1 MVREGTMSIVVSPT
15 NFLQRDMVA
24 SMLKKNIS
32 SIAINSD
39 TLTAAAL
46 VLPKRELWAEAKTG
60 MHRLVFIGPETSKSA
75 DYQGFIANQ
84 NVRSRLAQFT
94 VDEVHA
100 ADEWGV
106 EFRTDFQDIPT
117 MRARLP
123 DHTTYVALSASIE
136 PGRQYDNCVKLM
148 GFRPGF
154 HLEKQDCERYN
165 VALIVRRIK
174 YTSSGLEFRD
184 LDWLVSLDLTKASD
198 ALKYLL
204 FVQSIEQGHRIVNY
218 LRSLLLPHLQK
229 YARRLIRHHH
239 SLACPECKNEG
250 MEALYKCG
258 EDRDC
263 LIHASTDVLTVG
275 VDIPGLA
282 GVIIYGPITSASALI
297 QRAGRPVRER
307 GTKGFAWIYVTKA
320 DMVDA
325 MAYIDSEA
333 GKQDKR
339 VLDVKDLGSHVR
351 TVAAPAEN
359 EPTVVVNPR
368 TCTSLLLIFA
378 AHARDRCISRQINI
392 IYANPGVDKDCGRC
406 SSCVGDVVPE
416 PRKPLAAAEQQP
428 KDYVVDLEAEK
439 VPGYLKPQAKDL
451 KAVADKLENSARI
464 IRWSQPRRSDTLLIS
479 ARIFLPPNIVSSIT
493 TNFLLITSEDDFKA
507 RIRQWKY
514 AEEYGAALWS
524 VVKVLVDNLR
534 SELETR
540 HKLALEKQRD
550 ARLHKWTVAAGLDH
564 IKSVRVHVAATIAPA
579 IPSAATDIRTEV
591 DFLGEPSSK
600 KSPAKNLKHKFE
612 ETLKPTKSIKQ
623 RKKTVRLLCMY
634 LYQISCFVPT
644 SRTKKMLCLPTAL
657 RRVPQNLGKQIKPNP
672 D

>member
-1 MVREGTMSIVVSPT
+1 VCGVSSVLT
-15 NFLQRDMVA
+15 SFQVA

-46 VLPKRELWAEAKTG
+46 ALPKRELWAEAKTG
-60 MHRLVFIGPETSKSA
+60 MHRLVFIGPETLKSA
-75 DYQGFIANQ
+75 EYKSFIANQ

-123 DHTTYVALSASIE
+123 DHVTFAGLSASVE
-136 PGRQYDNCVKLM
+136 PGRQYDSCVKLM

-154 HLEKQDCERYN
+154 HLEKQDCERHN

-198 ALKYLL
+198 AEKYLL

-218 LRSLLLPHLQK
+218 LRSLLPPHLQK

-239 SLACPECKNEG
+239 SLACPECKSEG
-250 MEALYKCG
+250 MESLYKCG

-263 LIHASTDVLTVG
+263 LIHVSTDVLTVG

-282 GVIIYGPITSASALI
+282 GVIIYGPIASASALI

-325 MAYIDSEA
+325 MAYPEA
-333 GKQDKR
+333 EIVPAVPAATSAKSKKTKKPKEAPGAVAKLGKPGQ
-339 VLDVKDLGSHVR
+339 
-351 TVAAPAEN
+351 
-359 EPTVVVNPR
+359 R

-378 AHARDRCISRQINI
+378 AHGRNRCVNRQINI
-392 IYANPGVDKDCGRC
+392 VYGNPGVNKDCGRC

-416 PRKPLAAAEQQP
+416 PRKPLAAAEEQP
-428 KDYVVDLEAEK
+428 KDDVVDPEAEK

-451 KAVADKLENSARI
+451 KVVADKLEKSART
-464 IRWSQPRRSDTLLIS
+464 IRWSQPRRSDTLLIG
-479 ARIFLPPNIVSSIT
+479 ARVFLPPDIVSSIT
-493 TNFLLITSEDDFKA
+493 ADFLLITSEDDFKA
-507 RIRQWKY
+507 RIQQWKY
-514 AEEYGAALWS
+514 AEDYGVALWS
-524 VVKVLVDNLR
+524 VVKVLVNDLR
-534 SELETR
+534 NELETR
-540 HKLALEKQRD
+540 HELALEKQRD
-550 ARLHKWTVAAGLDH
+550 ARLHKWTVTAGLDH
-564 IKSVRVHVAATIAPA
+564 IKSVRLIVKAPVAPDVAPA
-579 IPSAATDIRTEV
+579 ASNVPAAAAADIRTELPRTE
-591 DFLGEPSSK
+591 FHAGSPERSPARNLKRKPEEAPEPS
-600 KSPAKNLKHKFE
+600 
-612 ETLKPTKSIKQ
+612 KSIN
-623 RKKTVRLLCMY
+623 
-634 LYQISCFVPT
+634 PT
-644 SRTKKMLCLPTAL
+644 RDAC
-657 RRVPQNLGKQIKPNP
+657 